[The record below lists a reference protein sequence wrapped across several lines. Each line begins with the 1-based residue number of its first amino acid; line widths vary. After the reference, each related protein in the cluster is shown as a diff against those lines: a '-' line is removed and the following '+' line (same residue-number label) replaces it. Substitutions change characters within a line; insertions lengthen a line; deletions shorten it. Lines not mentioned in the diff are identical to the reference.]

1 MEQKLQYI
9 DIGLIDPHPE
19 NPRKDLGDVT
29 ELADSIREN
38 GIMQNLTIVKQ
49 ISDSG
54 EWNGRYTAVIGHRR
68 RAAAIQA
75 GLETV
80 PCVIADLD
88 RTEQLATM
96 LQENMHRSDLN
107 AFEQAQGI
115 QVMLDLGYTIDEVSK
130 TTGFSQT
137 KVRGRAEWAKLDQ
150 KLLNEVSQERQI
162 TFGDLD
168 KLAQI
173 EDMSERNAALQKIGT
188 SDFEWA
194 VKSRI
199 HAQKCAKNEPLI
211 MQKIKELGYT
221 VLPPNERYSSKYEQL
236 GSQIDFCDWTENT
249 EFPSVSGKQKV
260 FYDVPSYGKYVKFYV
275 LKKKAA
281 PVRKSEKEL
290 NAERQLKQQWDRA
303 DELLKMTFSLRL
315 SFVRDVRVRPKNM
328 GEMLKAAAI
337 ACALESIVYTGSNRD
352 LAKEAFGIDKNDYSS
367 GREGKAIQ
375 MLNSSE
381 SAKLIP
387 ITILAA
393 LGDSE
398 TLSYIEGYRKAEYP
412 KHHKNAQLDVIYD
425 WLCSLGYEMST
436 EEQQLR
442 DGTHSIFKQ
451 EESQNDEA

>member
-1 MEQKLQYI
+1 MQKLQYI
-9 DIGLIDPHPE
+9 DVELIDPHPD
-19 NPRKDLGDVT
+19 NPRKELGDLT
-29 ELADSIREN
+29 ELADSIRAN
-38 GIMQNLTIVKQ
+38 GVMQNLTVIKQ
-49 ISDSG
+49 VDDNG
-54 EWNGRYTAVIGHRR
+54 KWNGRYTAVIGHRR
-68 RAAAIQA
+68 LAASKLAEVKA
-75 GLETV
+75 V
-80 PCVIADLD
+80 PCVIAEMDHK
-88 RTEQLATM
+88 TQVSTM
-96 LQENMHRSDLN
+96 LLENMQRSDLT
-107 AFEQAQGI
+107 AFEEAQGF
-115 QVMLDLGYTIDEVSK
+115 QMMLDLGESVASVSER
-130 TTGFSQT
+130 TGFSET
-137 KVRGRAEWAKLDQ
+137 KVRRRVEWTKLDQ
-150 KLLNEVSQERQI
+150 KLLKEVSQERQI
-162 TFGDLD
+162 SITDLD

-173 EDMSERNAALQKIGT
+173 EDVSERNAALEKIGT
-188 SDFEWA
+188 RDYEWE
-194 VKSRI
+194 VNRRVR
-199 HAQKCAKNEPLI
+199 AQKCAKNEPLI

-249 EFPSVSGKQKV
+249 EFPLVSGKQKV

-275 LKKKAA
+275 LKKKAE
-281 PVRKSEKEL
+281 PVRKSEEEL
-290 NAERQLKQQWDRA
+290 NAERQLQQQWDRA

-352 LAKEAFGIDKNDYSS
+352 LAKEAFRIDKNDYSS